1 MKRPSLPELPEFARD
16 ALAEGSAVE
25 GAKLVDAL
33 AALSPPPKAPPQLL
47 RERLLA
53 TALRPRL
60 RFAPLFGALAEL
72 FDLGNSDLAGIFE
85 RAADARAWAT
95 SPIAGTEL
103 LHLVGGPRVV
113 GADNG
118 LVRLR
123 AGARFPMHRH
133 LGSERVL
140 VLEGGY
146 EDEQSGRVYGCGDLH
161 EMPAGTSH
169 AYTALPGRDLLFA
182 VSVIAGVDVVGFGTL
197 SPSSV

>member
-1 MKRPSLPELPEFARD
+1 MKKLSLPELPEFARD
-16 ALAEGSAVE
+16 AVERDPRLA
-25 GAKLVDAL
+25 DAL

-47 RERLLA
+47 RERLLS
-53 TALRPRL
+53 TVMRPRL

-72 FDLGNSDLAGIFE
+72 FDLGDADLAAIFE
-85 RAADARAWAT
+85 RAADGHAWVR
-95 SPIAGTEL
+95 SPIADTDL
-103 LHLVGGPRVV
+103 LHLQGGPRVA

-133 LGSERVL
+133 LGVERVL

-146 EDEQSGRVYGCGDLH
+146 RDEQSGRVYRPGDFH
-161 EMPAGTSH
+161 EMPAGSSH
-169 AYTALPGRDLLFA
+169 AYQALPERDLLLA
-182 VSVIAGVDVVGFGTL
+182 VSVIAGVDVEGIGTL